1 MRLAIKATKQR
12 LWCFSEVYSSGEIL
26 SAIVQQ
32 YHLHSSSLEKSW
44 ENKIE
49 FFGGDSYFKY

>member
-32 YHLHSSSLEKSW
+32 YHLHSSSLEKS
-44 ENKIE
+44 
-49 FFGGDSYFKY
+49 